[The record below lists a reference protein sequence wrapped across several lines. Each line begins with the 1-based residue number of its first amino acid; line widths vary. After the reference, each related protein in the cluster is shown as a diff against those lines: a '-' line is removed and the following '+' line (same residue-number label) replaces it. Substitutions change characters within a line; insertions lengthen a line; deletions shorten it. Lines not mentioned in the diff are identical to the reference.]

1 MLVVKSSILR
11 RCAWTSD
18 PMRDLGPPSVPQFPC
33 LWNGDEAPNAW
44 VDSGWVT
51 VPKAPT
57 FAVPQMLATVI
68 SFYLLSQF
76 SPRAGS
82 QLHLPARAGRWPKQ
96 VKQADSHGDQEG
108 GIVRAPIERHFCS
121 TLSHSLGGDR
131 TQFCPGW
138 NSPIGNSALHCSWC
152 QWKNKSS
159 MTYSVL
165 KIPISWLL
173 AHPISPQLLWTELYP
188 PEVCILKPEPP
199 VNGPSGK

>member
-1 MLVVKSSILR
+1 
-11 RCAWTSD
+11 
-18 PMRDLGPPSVPQFPC
+18 
-33 LWNGDEAPNAW
+33 
-44 VDSGWVT
+44 
-51 VPKAPT
+51 
-57 FAVPQMLATVI
+57 MLATVI

-82 QLHLPARAGRWPKQ
+82 QLHLPARDGRWPEQ

-165 KIPISWLL
+165 KIPISWPL

-188 PEVCILKPEPP
+188 PEVCILKPAFFLQAYLVLHQILKLSNTPALPAHWKGLLGHLSSWHWPP
-199 VNGPSGK
+199 LCILTSERLNGIGNLRMMRKHSF